1 MTRPQ
6 PGLPGLGGDDEPLPR
21 LADAKLPPRVR
32 SLLEGMLDFAA
43 DELERGV
50 VQVLNEFEQQ
60 LFKLA
65 DQPRNS
71 DGQQQ
76 CFETLREVKRARSD
90 VVPRFMMR
98 LEGFLAQMRPIGG
111 SHRRHHAR
119 SAHELS
125 LVDEHTIE
133 VDAVLR
139 EIAAR
144 AEVRNSLA
152 LYLMGQRFGV
162 LAGAPAFEPEHIP
175 IGPSALC
182 EAMHAASACMQIPV
196 EHEVLLL
203 RQFDRMVMQYI
214 GPFFEALNNYLV
226 QQRVLPNLH
235 FVPVRARPHARAVAE
250 PNRLKT
256 GQRIDVAGTAGS
268 SRQESAR
275 ALPTGA
281 GSALAEGAAR
291 AGRAPQGQQVPL
303 ARGGVELRGPSGP
316 GRAAGMAAPGGH
328 AGVPPAGSHPVA
340 PQQAPRWPGVPQ
352 PPGPVDDV
360 EDPRDVELFNT
371 MRELMAGRRS
381 VLGKFGG
388 RDAANAFSV
397 STDDVESV
405 LGALQQKPMPS
416 VVVGGKVQ
424 PRTVAALKQD
434 LMAQLRRVTP
444 EGKVPRLSDQDSD
457 TIDLV
462 GMLFDYIVRDLKP
475 SGIAQS
481 LLAKLQAPVLR
492 TALRDKGFF
501 TRRHHPARQLLNSI
515 AETGM
520 YWLDGEDAD
529 RGLVEKMQM
538 LVDRVTSDFDGD
550 VSLFETLLNDLSR
563 HMQTLARKAEVA
575 ERRHVEAA
583 RGRERLEAARVHA
596 GEEVAKRLADR
607 RVPKLLAQLLEQT
620 WTDVLALTE
629 LRQGVDSDI
638 YRRRLAVTERLI
650 EAYASRGSSG
660 GALLAPTETQR
671 LREEVEAGLAQVGH
685 HASDIPAILATLFDT
700 ESPGS
705 EHEEPASRT
714 EIAMRL
720 KARARLGADVGGES
734 LAAATAELSEADK
747 AAIQRI
753 KSLPFGTWFEFVV
766 NQQGDTARRRL
777 SWFSTVTGRCLFVNQ
792 RGQRVDERSM
802 VALARELQ
810 RGNVRIVEREEA
822 SIIDRAWN
830 AILGALR
837 HFSGKPAAVH

>member
-1 MTRPQ
+1 MAGILHEGTGLMTWPQ
-6 PGLPGLGGDDEPLPR
+6 PGHQGPGGGDAPLPR

-43 DELERGV
+43 DELERGI
-50 VQVLNEFEQQ
+50 VQALNEFEQQ

-71 DGQQQ
+71 EGQQQ

-98 LEGFLAQMRPIGG
+98 LEASLAQLRPLGG
-111 SHRRHHAR
+111 SSRRQDTR

-125 LVDEHTIE
+125 LVDEQTIE

-175 IGPSALC
+175 IGPSGLC
-182 EAMHAASACMQIPV
+182 EALQAASACMQIPV
-196 EHEVLLL
+196 EHQVLLF
-203 RQFDRMVMQYI
+203 RQFDRVVMHYI
-214 GPFFEALNNYLV
+214 APFFEALNNYLV

-235 FVPVRARPHARAVAE
+235 FVPVRARPHAREVAE
-250 PNRLKT
+250 RDRLKP
-256 GQRIDVAGTAGS
+256 GQRVDVAGLAS
-268 SRQESAR
+268 S
-275 ALPTGA
+275 PGA
-281 GSALAEGAAR
+281 GQSPATGELRTGGSHPGARGAPAG
-291 AGRAPQGQQVPL
+291 AGRG
-303 ARGGVELRGPSGP
+303 
-316 GRAAGMAAPGGH
+316 AAPGLGQASGMATPGAH
-328 AGVPPAGSHPVA
+328 APFSPAASSA
-340 PQQAPRWPGVPQ
+340 AASQQPARWPGVPQ
-352 PPGPVDDV
+352 PPGAVDDV
-360 EDPRDVELFNT
+360 EDPRDVELFDT

-397 STDDVESV
+397 TTDDVESV
-405 LGALQQKPMPS
+405 LGALQQKPIPA

-444 EGKVPRLSDQDSD
+444 EGRMPRLSDQDSD

-475 SGIAQS
+475 SGIAQG

-501 TRRHHPARQLLNSI
+501 TKRHHPARQLLNSI

-520 YWLDGEDAD
+520 YWLDGDDAD
-529 RGLVEKMQM
+529 RGLVEKMQV

-550 VSLFETLLNDLSR
+550 VRLFETLLSDLSR

-629 LRQGVDSDI
+629 LRQGSDSDI
-638 YRRRLAVTERLI
+638 YRRRLAVAERLI
-650 EAYASRGSSG
+650 EAHASRGGSG
-660 GALLAPTETQR
+660 GALLAPTEMQR
-671 LREEVEAGLAQVGH
+671 LREEVEAGLSQVGH
-685 HASDIPAILATLFDT
+685 HSSDIPAILAALFDT

-705 EHEEPASRT
+705 EQAEPASRT

-734 LAAATAELSEADK
+734 FAAAKAELNEADK

-766 NQQGDTARRRL
+766 NQQGDKARRRL

-802 VALARELQ
+802 ISLARELQ
-810 RGNVRIVEREEA
+810 RGNVRIVDREEA